1 MHLISL
7 DNEND
12 KKMNLDIK
20 FSVLMSVY
28 HKDSPEFFDLA
39 LRSVTVEQ
47 TLRPSQMVI
56 VEDGPVPAQMEDV
69 ITTVNGEVPEIE
81 FTVLRRAQNKGLA
94 VSLNEGLREC
104 KYDWVA
110 RMDSDDIS
118 VPERFEKEFGF
129 IQANDFNID
138 IVGSYID
145 EFSEQVGDITSI
157 RTVGTTQDEIK
168 RMSKKRTPFNHMSVI
183 FNKTSVEKAGCYSED
198 FGKLEDYKLWVD
210 MLSKGARAANIPE
223 ILVHVR
229 VGNGFIERRS
239 NKREIQDWDMLQQY
253 LLKGGIVTKGEALM
267 NKLYIRVFIY
277 TPSFVKKFL
286 YKYMLRKK

>member
-1 MHLISL
+1 MKS
-7 DNEND
+7 
-12 KKMNLDIK
+12 NLC

-28 HKDSPEFFDLA
+28 YKDSPIFFDLA
-39 LRSVTVEQ
+39 LRSVTVNQ
-47 TLRPSQMVI
+47 TLKPNQVVI
-56 VEDGPVPAQMEDV
+56 VEDGSVPAQIEDV
-69 ITTVNGEVPEIE
+69 ISSVKGEVPDME

-118 VPERFEKEFGF
+118 AAERFEKEFEF
-129 IQANDFNID
+129 IRDNNYKVD

-145 EFSEQVGDITSI
+145 EFSEKIGDISSV
-157 RTVGTTQDEIK
+157 RTVGTTQEEIK

-183 FNKTSVEKAGCYSED
+183 FNKNTVEKAGCYSEN

-210 MLSKGARAANIPE
+210 MLTMGAQAANLPE

-253 LLKGGIVTKGEALM
+253 LLKGGIVNKREALM

-277 TPSFVKKFL
+277 TPSFIKKFL
-286 YKYMLRKK
+286 YKYILRK

>member
-1 MHLISL
+1 MP
-7 DNEND
+7 
-12 KKMNLDIK
+12 K
-20 FSVLMSVY
+20 FSVLISSY
-28 HKDSPEFFDLA
+28 QKDSPEFFDLA
-39 LRSVTVEQ
+39 LRSVTIDQSLQPNQV
-47 TLRPSQMVI
+47 VI
-56 VEDGPVPAQMEDV
+56 VEDGPVSAQMEEIISSVKD
-69 ITTVNGEVPEIE
+69 GVPEIE

-118 VPERFEKEFGF
+118 VPERFEKQFGF
-129 IQANDFNID
+129 IQAHGYNID
-138 IVGSYID
+138 IVGGYID
-145 EFSEQVGDITSI
+145 EFSQQVGDISSI
-157 RTVGTTQDEIK
+157 RTVGKTQEEIQS
-168 RMSKKRTPFNHMSVI
+168 MSKKRTPFNHMTVVYKKS
-183 FNKTSVEKAGCYSED
+183 SVEKAGCYSED

-210 MLSKGARAANIPE
+210 MLSNGARAANIPE

-253 LLKGGIVTKGEALM
+253 LLKGGIVSKQEAWM

-286 YKYMLRKK
+286 YKYILRKK

>member
-1 MHLISL
+1 MP
-7 DNEND
+7 D
-12 KKMNLDIK
+12 

-39 LRSVTVEQ
+39 LRSVTVDQ
-47 TLRPSQMVI
+47 TLRPNQVVI
-56 VEDGPVPAQMEDV
+56 VEDGPVPAQIEGV
-69 ITTVNGEVPEIE
+69 ISSVKGKVPEIE
-81 FTVLRRAQNKGLA
+81 ITVLRRDQNKGLA

-104 KYDWVA
+104 KYEWIA

-138 IVGSYID
+138 IVGGYID
-145 EFSEQVGDITSI
+145 EFSEQVGDISSI
-157 RTVGTTQDEIK
+157 RTVGRTQEEIQ
-168 RMSKKRTPFNHMSVI
+168 RMTKKRTPFNHVSVVY
-183 FNKTSVEKAGCYSED
+183 KKSSVEKAGCYSED

-210 MLSKGARAANIPE
+210 MLTQGARAANIPE

-239 NKREIQDWDMLQQY
+239 NKREIQDWDMLQKY
-253 LLKGGIVTKGEALM
+253 LLKGGIVTKWEAFM

-286 YKYMLRKK
+286 YKYILRKK

>member
-1 MHLISL
+1 MKS
-7 DNEND
+7 
-12 KKMNLDIK
+12 NLC

-28 HKDSPEFFDLA
+28 YKDSPIFFDLA
-39 LRSVTVEQ
+39 LRSVTVNQ
-47 TLRPSQMVI
+47 TLKPNQVVI
-56 VEDGPVPAQMEDV
+56 VEDGSVPAQIEDV
-69 ITTVNGEVPEIE
+69 ISSVKGEVPDME

-118 VPERFEKEFGF
+118 AAERFEKEFEF
-129 IQANDFNID
+129 IRDNNYKVD

-145 EFSEQVGDITSI
+145 EFSEKIGDISSV
-157 RTVGTTQDEIK
+157 RTVGTTQEEIK
-168 RMSKKRTPFNHMSVI
+168 KMSKKRTPFNHMSVI
-183 FNKTSVEKAGCYSED
+183 FNKNTVEKAGCYSEN

-210 MLSKGARAANIPE
+210 MLTMGAQAANLPE

-253 LLKGGIVTKGEALM
+253 LLKGGIVNKREAFM

-277 TPSFVKKFL
+277 TPSFIKKFL
-286 YKYMLRKK
+286 YKFILRK